1 MTRGNGMAG
10 ALEGR
15 VGFVT
20 GGGSGMGR
28 ETALEMARSG
38 AAVAV
43 ADVDEDGARET
54 AAAIEAAGGRALPL
68 AVDVRESEAVSAAAA
83 AAREALGPVD
93 ALVNVAGVYEIAGI
107 EEIADDGWARMLAVH
122 ATGTFNACRAMLPGM
137 AALGAGAIVNMS
149 SLHALRGQANAAHY
163 AAAKGAIIGFTKSLA
178 RETAARG
185 IRCNAV
191 APGPID
197 TPLWRGAVPADG
209 RDRAMADRAR
219 VIPLG
224 RLGRPEEVAPLI
236 VFLLGPGASYITGQI
251 IALDGG
257 ECMV

>member
-1 MTRGNGMAG
+1 MGG

-28 ETALEMARSG
+28 ETALEMARAG

-43 ADVDEDGARET
+43 ADIDEEGARET
-54 AAAIEAAGGRALPL
+54 AAAIEAESGRALPF
-68 AVDVRESEAVSAAAA
+68 AVDVRESGAVSAAAA

-107 EEIADDGWARMLAVH
+107 AEITDDGWARMLAVH
-122 ATGTFNACRAMLPGM
+122 ATGTFNACRALLPGM

-178 RETAARG
+178 REAAAHG

-197 TPLWRGAVPADG
+197 TPLWRGAVPADRRG
-209 RDRAMADRAR
+209 RAMADRAR

-224 RLGRPEEVAPLI
+224 RLGRAEEVAPLI
-236 VFLLGPGASYITGQI
+236 VFLLGPGASYITGQV

>member
-1 MTRGNGMAG
+1 MTQGKGMAG

-107 EEIADDGWARMLAVH
+107 EEIADDSWARMLAVH

-197 TPLWRGAVPADG
+197 TPLWRGAVPADR

-224 RLGRPEEVAPLI
+224 RLGRPEEIAPLI

>member
-107 EEIADDGWARMLAVH
+107 EEIADDSWARMLAVH

-178 RETAARG
+178 REAAARG

-197 TPLWRGAVPADG
+197 TPLWRGAVPADR

-236 VFLLGPGASYITGQI
+236 VFLLGPGASYITGQV